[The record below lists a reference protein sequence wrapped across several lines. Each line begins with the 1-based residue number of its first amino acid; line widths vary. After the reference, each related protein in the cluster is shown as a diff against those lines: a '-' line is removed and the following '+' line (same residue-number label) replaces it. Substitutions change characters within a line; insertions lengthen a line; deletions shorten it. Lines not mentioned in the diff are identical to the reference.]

1 MLRHKNQ
8 YSKIRR
14 IPIGTRPG
22 LWHLRHLPL
31 PSLKRCYSKENRH
44 QVTSVKDVPTML
56 HKFTKEAF
64 SRNVPNLSES
74 CKVQKNPVPAPHWTM
89 LGDRLWIG
97 PHTKNQ
103 HVSVRTHPITPTSA
117 IGPHSILDHFEIL
130 VMPCYALH
138 LKPWLRRGW
147 CDWVKLHSGSFRWTA
162 VAISFHRQVASS
174 GGTSGLT
181 CCGSLFVKP

>member
-1 MLRHKNQ
+1 MSAEPLRLGVWTACGCFDTKT
-8 YSKIRR
+8 STVKIWR

-31 PSLKRCYSKENRH
+31 PSPKRCYSKENRH

-117 IGPHSILDHFEIL
+117 IGPHSILDHFKIL
-130 VMPCYALH
+130 VMLLCP
-138 LKPWLRRGW
+138 
-147 CDWVKLHSGSFRWTA
+147 
-162 VAISFHRQVASS
+162 ASER
-174 GGTSGLT
+174 
-181 CCGSLFVKP
+181 